1 VDCSNCGHPAAVL
14 HGEAPLCGACFY
26 QRSVASAAPVTS
38 DDAPTAA
45 MWRRLSEAITSL
57 EVIASRIA
65 SEMNELVKRSEQ
77 KDRQK

>member
-1 VDCSNCGHPAAVL
+1 M
-14 HGEAPLCGACFY
+14 CGACFY
-26 QRSVASAAPVTS
+26 QRSVASAEPVTS

-65 SEMNELVKRSEQ
+65 SEMNELVKRSEL

>member
-1 VDCSNCGHPAAVL
+1 MNCADCGHPAAVL

-26 QRSVASAAPVTS
+26 QRSITRTDPPAS

-57 EVIASRIA
+57 ETIASQIA
-65 SEMNELVKRSEQ
+65 SEMNELVKRSEL
-77 KDRQK
+77 KDRRK

>member
-1 VDCSNCGHPAAVL
+1 
-14 HGEAPLCGACFY
+14 
-26 QRSVASAAPVTS
+26 VTS

-65 SEMNELVKRSEQ
+65 SEMNELVKRSEL